1 MTRLQEQIETVLPL
15 EPTFD
20 FVADFANAERWDP
33 GVFRSTR
40 LDDGPL
46 RQGSR
51 FALDVRL
58 GQRIAPMTYEVS
70 ALERPHRVVLVGTG
84 SGVDAVDEIVFE
96 PSGSG
101 TRISYTADIRLRG
114 LLRVAQPFLASAFA
128 KIGED
133 AATGMHRTLADL
145 AASRTAVAR

>member
-51 FALDVRL
+51 FALDVRM

-70 ALERPHRVVLVGTG
+70 ALERPIA
-84 SGVDAVDEIVFE
+84 SSWWAPDPAW
-96 PSGSG
+96 
-101 TRISYTADIRLRG
+101 TRSMRSSSSLRDQG
-114 LLRVAQPFLASAFA
+114 RASA
-128 KIGED
+128 
-133 AATGMHRTLADL
+133 T
-145 AASRTAVAR
+145 

>member
-58 GQRIAPMTYEVS
+58 GQRIAPMS
-70 ALERPHRVVLVGTG
+70 RL
-84 SGVDAVDEIVFE
+84 DAVRSLGFDERF
-96 PSGSG
+96 
-101 TRISYTADIRLRG
+101 IRMWEYY
-114 LLRVAQPFLASAFA
+114 LALSEAGF
-128 KIGED
+128 
-133 AATGMHRTLADL
+133 ATGISQDL
-145 AASRTAVAR
+145 QIAFEKRRGIG